1 MAMMVTGYVPGPCAS
16 VGVQLKAPVEAPIV
30 APVAAGVPSVSDQ
43 VIVFAGT
50 SPSVAVT
57 VKVNAAN
64 SFVVSLAGLVTTGA
78 EFTSFTVIENLF
90 EPTTML
96 IASKSFL
103 AALPSPLSPA
113 VAPEASVSVGVQLKA
128 PVEPL
133 IVAPAGAPASNE
145 NVSVFAGTSPSVA
158 VAVKVTGVPT
168 VPVLFPI
175 AARTGAWFT
184 SFTVIVI
191 AADPLSTGDPLSVAV
206 TVTGYT
212 PGPCASVGVQLK
224 APVEELI
231 VAPVAAGLPNV
242 SDHVC
247 TSPEFGS
254 VAVTVKANAA
264 SSFVVLFPGF
274 VTTGGWLFDPT
285 TMLIASKSFI
295 AGLPLFVPPFVTGC
309 LPLA

>member
-1 MAMMVTGYVPGPCAS
+1 PLSVTRTVTGNV
-16 VGVQLKAPVEAPIV
+16 
-30 APVAAGVPSVSDQ
+30 PVAD
-43 VIVFAGT
+43 
-50 SPSVAVT
+50 
-57 VKVNAAN
+57 
-64 SFVVSLAGLVTTGA
+64 
-78 EFTSFTVIENLF
+78 
-90 EPTTML
+90 
-96 IASKSFL
+96 
-103 AALPSPLSPA
+103 
-113 VAPEASVSVGVQLKA
+113 GVQLKA

-191 AADPLSTGDPLSVAV
+191 AAVPFIAGDPLSVA
-206 TVTGYT
+206 TMVTGYV
-212 PGPCASVGVQLK
+212 PGPCASVGVQLKAPVEAPIVAPGACASVGVQLK

-254 VAVTVKANAA
+254 VAVTVNVSAA

-274 VTTGGWLFDPT
+274 VTTGGWLFEPT

-295 AGLPLFVPPFVTGC
+295 AGLPLSVTRTVTGNV
-309 LPLA
+309 PLAVGVQLKAPVEPLIVAPAGAPASNENVSVFAGTSPSVAVAVKVTGVPTVPVLFPIAASTGAWFTSFTVIVI